1 MVPGL
6 PQQAGDPVTTEMHNP
21 ENGGTR
27 KYMQFK
33 ILEFLLNRR
42 QQTREVPKKKME
54 DLVRCLEEGL
64 YKTAT
69 TKNEY
74 LNLETLGS
82 RLSVLIKP
90 LTTSSH
96 NQQNY
101 SASTSTMIPTP
112 EFQEIGSSSFVGSS
126 SIDG

>member
-6 PQQAGDPVTTEMHNP
+6 PQQAGDPVTTQMHNP

-27 KYMQFK
+27 KYMQLK
-33 ILEFLLNRR
+33 ILEFLLNCR

-54 DLVRCLEEGL
+54 DLVRRLEEGL

-69 TKNEY
+69 TKDEY

-82 RLSVLIKP
+82 RLAILIEP
-90 LTTSSH
+90 LTTS
-96 NQQNY
+96 QPNY

-126 SIDG
+126 SMDG